1 MKINKAGFTLIEL
14 IIVIAI
20 IALLAAA
27 TFVAVNPAK
36 RLGDA
41 NNAQRWADITAIA
54 DAWQTY
60 TADNSGTTATG
71 SISGA
76 SAVLD
81 YNTFMIATS
90 TYTTQ
95 NNGTNTCA
103 ATTVNAFLNL
113 NALITNGY
121 IGAIGTDPEYTAAS
135 DDDNSNYYFYNS
147 SSGII
152 KVGACDTY
160 NSAVIDVSR

>member
-1 MKINKAGFTLIEL
+1 MKFKQKGFTLIEL

-36 RLGDA
+36 RIGDA
-41 NNAQRWADITAIA
+41 NNSQRWSDITAIA

-60 TADNSGTTATG
+60 LADNSGVSATG
-71 SISGA
+71 STDGS

-81 YNTFMIATS
+81 YDTFMIATS

-95 NNGTNTCA
+95 TNGTNTCA

-121 IGAIGTDPEYTAAS
+121 IGAIGTDPEYAAAS
-135 DDDNSNYYFYNS
+135 DDDNSNYYFYNAD
-147 SSGII
+147 SGII

-160 NSAVIDVSR
+160 DSAVISVTR